1 MPRRYASYYP
11 QRINLRVPNMAYV
24 GGVEGDDII
33 TVEFGAPLAF
43 DTIGTAGTFLTL
55 QSIASAGSTTVF
67 NSAYVASEAQMGR
80 WGRCIQVVASG
91 AATSIVTIT
100 GRDYLNQRMT
110 ETLTLN
116 GATAVLGQKAFRYVD
131 SISWTATAATT
142 INVGISNGFGL
153 PYKFVALVNEAKNKA
168 PSANAGAITNALA
181 TGTPSTATTA
191 DVRGRYTPAT
201 VVPNG
206 TNTFELRYVV
216 DTSNLHG
223 NAQFAA

>member
-11 QRINLRVPNMAYV
+11 QRINLRVPNMAYAA
-24 GGVEGDDII
+24 GAESDDIM
-33 TVEFGAPLAF
+33 TAEFGAPIAF
-43 DTIGTAGTFLTL
+43 DTIATAGTFLTL
-55 QSIASAGSTTVF
+55 QSIATAGSTTVF
-67 NSAYVASEAQMGR
+67 NAAYTASEAQMGR
-80 WGRCIQVVASG
+80 WGRCIQVVASA
-91 AATSIVTIT
+91 AATSSVTIT

-131 SISWTATAATT
+131 AISWNATAGVT

-153 PYKFVALVNEAKNKA
+153 PYKFKALVSEVKNGA

-206 TNTFELRYVV
+206 TNTFEVRFIV